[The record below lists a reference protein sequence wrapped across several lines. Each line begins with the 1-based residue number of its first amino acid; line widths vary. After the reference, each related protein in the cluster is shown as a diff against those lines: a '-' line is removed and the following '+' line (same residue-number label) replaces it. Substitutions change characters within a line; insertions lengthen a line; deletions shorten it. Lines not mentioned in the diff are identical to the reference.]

1 MDNFSSPPENKHDF
15 CCDDDV
21 RAYYRKT
28 LNNKDLYCRVS
39 KDLTKDEPIRFHH
52 HLSRGEPIVIHDVL
66 DQSCDISW
74 EPMEMLGA
82 LPNLCVKNCFT
93 GNEEMVLTEE
103 FINCYTLGEKS
114 PHMLQLKDF
123 PKNGMFE
130 DILPRYY
137 NAFIRVLPFKE
148 YTNPKEG
155 FLNLAAKLP
164 PASLKPDMGPKA
176 YIANGIL
183 NYDEQQVK
191 KVKRDDGNS
200 EYSTEETTSD
210 EQQVKKVKRDDG
222 NSEYS
227 TYRGDR
233 GEKNGAL
240 WDIFRRED
248 VDILKIYLRKHSKEV
263 EVAIDDPIHDQ
274 AFYLT
279 LNHKRMLKQEFG
291 VEPWTFE
298 QILGEAIFIPAGCP
312 HQVQNL
318 KSCTKVAIDF
328 VSPENIKYCIRLKN
342 EIRKLPLKHPARE
355 DKLEINKMVLHAMGQ
370 SLTDIA
376 ALISK

>member
-39 KDLTKDEPIRFHH
+39 KDLTKDELIRFRH

-74 EPMEMLGA
+74 EQMEMLGA

-93 GNEEMVLTEE
+93 GNESIAFQRIHQPKRGFSESCCKVTTSFFKAGYGSESIYCKWNSELVFYTVGIILTSENVQVNILTHITEE
-103 FINCYTLGEKS
+103 TTS
-114 PHMLQLKDF
+114 
-123 PKNGMFE
+123 
-130 DILPRYY
+130 
-137 NAFIRVLPFKE
+137 
-148 YTNPKEG
+148 
-155 FLNLAAKLP
+155 
-164 PASLKPDMGPKA
+164 
-176 YIANGIL
+176 
-183 NYDEQQVK
+183 DEQQVK

-279 LNHKRMLKQEFG
+279 LNHKRMIKQEFG

-298 QILGEAIFIPAGCP
+298 QSLGEAIFIPAGCP
-312 HQVQNL
+312 HQVRNL
-318 KSCTKVAIDF
+318 KSCTKVSIDF